1 MAGKGIT
8 NPLFFI
14 GVVEDV
20 LDEARMGRVRVRA
33 HGVHG
38 TKKEV
43 PTETLPWA
51 TCVQGNYD
59 PNSPVPPMNSFVF
72 GMFLDGEEGQ
82 HPMVLGL
89 IPGQYT
95 EKADPAKD
103 EWGIIPPFAKALLG
117 WLGGPEDIG
126 QVQKAKLQRV
136 EDIDETY
143 IGPRD
148 ANALQQQKIADS
160 DLTWGEPGPAY
171 AARYPHNRVIETPG
185 GHSIELDDTP
195 GAERISIN
203 HTSGAYIEID
213 AKGTFKER
221 AQGDRYE
228 INIGT
233 KHESS
238 GHSVVTIN
246 GNSHVYVKGNKTE
259 EIMGNYKRIV
269 HGENEVTVGGQSY
282 HNVGGHLFM
291 RGAST
296 KIEGN
301 ADRVTIFGR
310 KEVQIEAE
318 KQVNTVSGHIK
329 NTAMLTFSAYAN
341 KAVRFTTPGDIH
353 LYALGQII
361 NTAQGVTPASPLTGS
376 VGVPTNPG
384 FNINAPF
391 VNIGGWST
399 GTVPAP
405 IATVMSV
412 NGLLSADVGNFDVA
426 TAPTINCGVALNAT
440 AITANAVNTTI
451 LAAPPPIAP
460 SGGGPCL
467 PGPGR
472 LTTVAAVPA
481 IPTISIPALPTIS
494 IFAPSIAPGTISG
507 LAYPQG
513 NGDGFLATVLT
524 SPLSVLGFDINIL
537 PDGGLGI
544 PRIQMPQPASHGCS
558 IIPNG
563 YFSLGHAMGYISD
576 QDERQNQFTLDIA
589 GDFAADLD
597 FLNTEASDFNG

>member
-1 MAGKGIT
+1 MAGKGIS

-14 GVVEDV
+14 GQVEDV
-20 LDEARMGRVRVRA
+20 LDQARMGRVKVRA
-33 HGVHG
+33 LGVHG
-38 TKKEV
+38 TKAEV
-43 PTETLPWA
+43 STEALPWA
-51 TCVQGNYD
+51 TCIQGNYD
-59 PNSPVPPMNSFVF
+59 PNSPVPPINSFVF

-89 IPGQYT
+89 IPGQYS
-95 EKADPAKD
+95 EKHNPLTDG
-103 EWGIIPPFAKALLG
+103 WGNIPPFAKALLG
-117 WLGGPEDIG
+117 FLGAPKDIG
-126 QVQKAKLQRV
+126 QVQSSRLRRA
-136 EDIDETY
+136 EDLDETY
-143 IGPRD
+143 IGARD
-148 ANALQQQKIADS
+148 ANALQKQNIADS

-171 AARYPHNRVIETPG
+171 ASRYPHNKVIETPG

-195 GAERISIN
+195 GAERITIN
-203 HTSGAYIEID
+203 HTSGAYVEID
-213 AKGTFKER
+213 SIGTLKER

-233 KHESS
+233 RHESS

-269 HGENEVTVGGQSY
+269 HGENEITVGGQSY

-291 RGAST
+291 RGASA

-301 ADRVTIFGR
+301 AERVTIFGR
-310 KEVQIEAE
+310 NEVQIEAE

-376 VGVPTNPG
+376 IGVPTNPG

-391 VNIGGWST
+391 VNIGGFST
-399 GTVPAP
+399 GTTPAAIP
-405 IATVMSV
+405 TVMGV
-412 NGLLSADVGNFDVA
+412 NGLVNATTGNFGVMTA
-426 TAPTINCGVALNAT
+426 TAGNITTLNAGAISAAAVNTVNLAAPLPISAAPGSPCAPNTTNPASTRTAALPTAPTIPT
-440 AITANAVNTTI
+440 
-451 LAAPPPIAP
+451 
-460 SGGGPCL
+460 
-467 PGPGR
+467 
-472 LTTVAAVPA
+472 
-481 IPTISIPALPTIS
+481 IPTIAFPTIS

-513 NGDGFLATVLT
+513 NGAGFLATVLT

-537 PDGGLGI
+537 PEGGLGI
-544 PRIQMPQPASHGCS
+544 PRIQMPQPASHGCT
-558 IIPNG
+558 IVPNG
-563 YFSLGHAMGYISD
+563 YFALGFSTGFCESMES
-576 QDERQNQFTLDIA
+576 E
-589 GDFAADLD
+589 
-597 FLNTEASDFNG
+597 E

>member
-1 MAGKGIT
+1 MSRGMGIQ
-8 NPLFFI
+8 NPMFFM
-14 GVVEDV
+14 GVVENNVDPT
-20 LDEARMGRVRVRA
+20 LQGRVQVRA
-33 HGVHG
+33 FGVHG
-38 TKKEV
+38 RNDDSEI
-43 PTETLPWA
+43 PTAALPWA
-51 TCVQGNYD
+51 VCVAGNFD
-59 PNSPVPPMNSFVF
+59 PNNPVPKLNSFVF
-72 GMFLDGEEGQ
+72 GMFIDGSEGQ
-82 HPMVLGL
+82 HPLILGL
-89 IPGQYT
+89 VPGQYV
-95 EKADPAKD
+95 EEHSPENHGWGVIPAKD
-103 EWGIIPPFAKALLG
+103 GDILAQGADPKN
-117 WLGGPEDIG
+117 IG
-126 QVQKAKLQRV
+126 QPQNSRLARGEYL
-136 EDIDETY
+136 DETY
-143 IGPRD
+143 LGPQYTNSKLD
-148 ANALQQQKIADS
+148 QKIAGEED
-160 DLTWGEPGPAY
+160 TWDEPPPAY
-171 AARYPHNRVIETPG
+171 GAKYPYNRVIETAR
-185 GHSIELDDTP
+185 HSIEIDDTP
-195 GAERISIN
+195 GAERIQIT
-203 HTSGAYIEID
+203 HGSGAYIQID
-213 AKGTFKER
+213 AIGTVTER
-221 AQGDRYE
+221 AESDRYE

-269 HGENEVTVGGQSY
+269 HGENEITVGGQSY
-282 HNVGGHLFM
+282 LNVGGHLFM

-301 ADRVTIFGR
+301 AERVTIFGR
-310 KEVQIEAE
+310 NEVQIEAE

-376 VGVPTNPG
+376 VGVPANPG

-440 AITANAVNTTI
+440 AITANAVNATI

-563 YFSLGHAMGYISD
+563 YFSLGHALGYISD
-576 QDERQNQFTLDIA
+576 QDERQNQFTIDITGGLD
-589 GDFAADLD
+589 G
-597 FLNTEASDFNG
+597 

>member
-1 MAGKGIT
+1 MAGMGIS
-8 NPLFFI
+8 NPLFFV
-14 GVVEDV
+14 GKVEDI
-20 LDEARMGRVRVRA
+20 LDGGLMGRVKVRA
-33 HGVHG
+33 FGIHGAND
-38 TKKEV
+38 EV
-43 PTETLPWA
+43 PVDELPWA
-51 TCVQGNYD
+51 TCVAGNYD
-59 PNSPVPPMNSFVF
+59 ENPTPPPLNSFVF

-82 HPMVLGL
+82 HPLILGL

-95 EKADPAKD
+95 EKEIPEKD
-103 EWGIIPPFAKALLG
+103 GHGIIPPFAKSILG
-117 WLGGPEDIG
+117 WLGGPKDIG
-126 QVQKAKLQRV
+126 EVQSSRLKRA
-136 EDIDETY
+136 EDLGNTY

-171 AARYPHNRVIETPG
+171 AARYPFNRVIESRG

-195 GAERISIN
+195 GVERITIQ
-203 HTSGAYIEID
+203 HKSGAYIEID

-221 AQGDRYE
+221 SEGDRYE

-310 KEVQIEAE
+310 NEIQMEAE
-318 KQVNTVSGHIK
+318 KQINSVSGHIK

-341 KAVRFTTPGDIH
+341 KAVRLTSAADTHI
-353 LYALGQII
+353 YAIGSII
-361 NTAQGVTPASPLTGS
+361 NTALGTSPVSLTPVVGSTGS
-376 VGVPTNPG
+376 QTSRGFSVTSPT
-384 FNINAPF
+384 FNVASA
-391 VNIGGWST
+391 IGSFT
-399 GTVPAP
+399 GA
-405 IATVMSV
+405 
-412 NGLLSADVGNFDVA
+412 LSATALNTGALLATTLSSTTGNF
-426 TAPTINCGVALNAT
+426 G
-440 AITANAVNTTI
+440 AVNTAI
-451 LAAPPPIAP
+451 LAAPLPIAP
-460 SGGGPCL
+460 SGGGPCV

-472 LTTVAAVPA
+472 LIGVGAPTVTIPVLNPPGISSPVP
-481 IPTISIPALPTIS
+481 SLV
-494 IFAPSIAPGTISG
+494 PGQISG
-507 LAYPQG
+507 VAFPQG
-513 NGDGFLATVLT
+513 NGPGFLATVLT
-524 SPLSVLGFDINIL
+524 SPLAALTGFDINIL
-537 PDGGLGI
+537 PEGGLGI

-558 IIPNG
+558 IVPNG
-563 YFSLGHAMGYISD
+563 YFSLGYATG
-576 QDERQNQFTLDIA
+576 
-589 GDFAADLD
+589 FAESM
-597 FLNTEASDFNG
+597 EAEE

>member
-1 MAGKGIT
+1 MAGMGIS
-8 NPLFFI
+8 NPLFFV
-14 GVVEDV
+14 GKVEDI
-20 LDEARMGRVRVRA
+20 LDGGLMGRVKVRA
-33 HGVHG
+33 FGIHGAND
-38 TKKEV
+38 EV
-43 PTETLPWA
+43 PVDELPWA
-51 TCVQGNYD
+51 TCVAGNYD
-59 PNSPVPPMNSFVF
+59 ENPTPPPLNSFVF

-82 HPMVLGL
+82 HPLILGL

-95 EKADPAKD
+95 EKEIPEKD
-103 EWGIIPPFAKALLG
+103 GHGIIPPFAKSILG
-117 WLGGPEDIG
+117 WLGGPKDIG
-126 QVQKAKLQRV
+126 EVQSSRLKRA
-136 EDIDETY
+136 EDLGNTY

-171 AARYPHNRVIETPG
+171 AARYPFNRVIESRG

-195 GAERISIN
+195 GAERITIQ
-203 HTSGAYIEID
+203 HKSGAYIEID
-213 AKGTFKER
+213 AIGTFKER

-310 KEVQIEAE
+310 NEIQMEAE
-318 KQVNTVSGHIK
+318 KQINSVSGHIK

-341 KAVRFTTPGDIH
+341 KAVRLTSAADTHI
-353 LYALGQII
+353 YAIGSII
-361 NTAQGVTPASPLTGS
+361 NTALGTSPVSLTPVVGSTGS
-376 VGVPTNPG
+376 QTSRGFSVTSPT
-384 FNINAPF
+384 FNVASA
-391 VNIGGWST
+391 IGSFT
-399 GTVPAP
+399 GA
-405 IATVMSV
+405 
-412 NGLLSADVGNFDVA
+412 LSATALNTGALLATTLSSTTGNF
-426 TAPTINCGVALNAT
+426 G
-440 AITANAVNTTI
+440 AVNTAI
-451 LAAPPPIAP
+451 LAAPLPIAP
-460 SGGGPCL
+460 SGGGPCV

-472 LTTVAAVPA
+472 LIGVGAPTVTIPVLNPPGISSPVP
-481 IPTISIPALPTIS
+481 SLV
-494 IFAPSIAPGTISG
+494 PGQISG
-507 LAYPQG
+507 VAFPQG
-513 NGDGFLATVLT
+513 NGPGFLATVLT
-524 SPLSVLGFDINIL
+524 SPLAALTGFDINIL
-537 PDGGLGI
+537 PEGGLGI

-558 IIPNG
+558 IVPGG
-563 YFSLGHAMGYISD
+563 YFSLGYATG
-576 QDERQNQFTLDIA
+576 
-589 GDFAADLD
+589 FAESM
-597 FLNTEASDFNG
+597 EAEE

>member
-1 MAGKGIT
+1 MAGMGIS
-8 NPLFFI
+8 NPLFFV
-14 GVVEDV
+14 GKVEDI
-20 LDEARMGRVRVRA
+20 LDGGLMGRVKVRA
-33 HGVHG
+33 FGIHGAND
-38 TKKEV
+38 EV
-43 PTETLPWA
+43 PVDELPWA
-51 TCVQGNYD
+51 TCVAGNYD
-59 PNSPVPPMNSFVF
+59 ENPTPPPLNSFVF

-82 HPMVLGL
+82 HPLILGL

-95 EKADPAKD
+95 EKEIPEKD
-103 EWGIIPPFAKALLG
+103 GHGVIPPFAKSILG
-117 WLGGPEDIG
+117 WLGGPKDIG
-126 QVQKAKLQRV
+126 EVQSSRLKRA
-136 EDIDETY
+136 EDLGNTY

-171 AARYPHNRVIETPG
+171 AARYPFNRVIESRG

-195 GAERISIN
+195 GAERITIQ
-203 HTSGAYIEID
+203 HKSGAYIEID
-213 AKGTFKER
+213 AIGTFKER

-269 HGENEVTVGGQSY
+269 HGENEITVGGQSY
-282 HNVGGHLFM
+282 LNVGGHLFM

-301 ADRVTIFGR
+301 AERVTIFGR
-310 KEVQIEAE
+310 NEVQIEAE

-353 LYALGQII
+353 IYALGQII

-376 VGVPTNPG
+376 VGVPANPG

-440 AITANAVNTTI
+440 AITANAVNATI

-563 YFSLGHAMGYISD
+563 YFSLGHALGYISD
-576 QDERQNQFTLDIA
+576 QDERQNQFTIDITGGLD
-589 GDFAADLD
+589 G
-597 FLNTEASDFNG
+597 